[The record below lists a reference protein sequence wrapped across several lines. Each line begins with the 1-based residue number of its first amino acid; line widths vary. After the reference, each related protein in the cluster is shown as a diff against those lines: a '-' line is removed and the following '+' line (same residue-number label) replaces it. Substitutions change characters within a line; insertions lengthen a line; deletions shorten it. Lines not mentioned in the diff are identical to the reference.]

1 MALSTIIHSVS
12 IGPPSCACRSPAR
25 DPDVA
30 ARSGTDVKNVK
41 EVEGHIIVISVFLN
55 GELLLSRTKT
65 TAKSAPGNCQK
76 NRNEMEPDPPSGTDY
91 YLNGTHW

>member
-1 MALSTIIHSVS
+1 M
-12 IGPPSCACRSPAR
+12 
-25 DPDVA
+25 A
-30 ARSGTDVKNVK
+30 ARSVTDVKNVK
-41 EVEGHIIVISVFLN
+41 EVEGHIIVISVFLY

-76 NRNEMEPDPPSGTDY
+76 NQNEMEPDPPSGTDY